1 MESLTGSGAVEELW
15 DVEATIHFTDPDNF
29 CHAVDAFLQDALD
42 RDFLCDHTI
51 LVTGFPANGF
61 GANDYDEEDPLIPR
75 HTKLLY
81 LKSLSLLTITMLSS
95 PHEIAS
101 RQFGLLLH
109 RKLIAMNCDKELI
122 ATGAATRVLQNVL
135 KQPDESFRPV
145 DNGILLLL

>member
-1 MESLTGSGAVEELW
+1 MESLTGSRAVEELW

-29 CHAVDAFLQDALD
+29 RHAIRAFLQDALD

-81 LKSLSLLTITMLSS
+81 LK
-95 PHEIAS
+95 
-101 RQFGLLLH
+101 
-109 RKLIAMNCDKELI
+109 
-122 ATGAATRVLQNVL
+122 V
-135 KQPDESFRPV
+135 
-145 DNGILLLL
+145 